1 MFLALPYYS
10 HSIAKTVHSCFLYTT
25 LGNAEDAE
33 FQGSV
38 YTNDTQGY
46 YIHVAGMRLHRRNSS
61 HLHTLTG
68 TVPSSANLNSNN
80 ETELTDLVQGTLLS
94 LFV

>member
-46 YIHVAGMRLHRRNSS
+46 YIAGMRLHRRNSS

-80 ETELTDLVQGTLLS
+80 ETELTDLVQGTFLS